1 MQPKT
6 RQLAKG
12 AAVGLVAIILISLVV
27 VVWVAY
33 SGAYNVAA
41 TQDHQPIV
49 RWTLETTMKNSVID
63 RAEAVEAPPLDDAMV
78 TAGAVRYQAMCE
90 HCHGGPG
97 VEKSEWA
104 QGMLPQPPHL
114 PDVVSEWKSNEVFW
128 LAKHGVRMSGM
139 PAFGPTHSND
149 ELWEITAF
157 VMRLPGMTAN
167 EYASFDTGI
176 SAGHG
181 Q

>member
-12 AAVGLVAIILISLVV
+12 AAVGLLAIILISLVV

-49 RWTLETTMKNSVID
+49 RWTLETTMKNSVSD
-63 RAEAVEAPPLDDAMV
+63 RAGAVQTPVLNDAMV
-78 TAGAVRYQAMCE
+78 AGGAVRYQAMCE

-139 PAFGPTHSND
+139 PAFGPTHSDD

-157 VMRLPGMTAN
+157 VMRLPGMTTS
-167 EYASFDTGI
+167 EYARFDTGD
-176 SAGHG
+176 SAGQGH
-181 Q
+181 

>member
-12 AAVGLVAIILISLVV
+12 AAVGLVAVILISLVV
-27 VVWVAY
+27 VVSVAY

-49 RWTLETTMKNSVID
+49 RWTLDTTMKNSVSD
-63 RAEAVEAPPLDDAMV
+63 RAEAVQTPVLRDAMV
-78 TAGAVRYQAMCE
+78 SAGATRYKAMCQ

-97 VEKSEWA
+97 VKKSEWA
-104 QGMLPQPPHL
+104 RGMLPQPPHL
-114 PDVVSEWKSNEVFW
+114 PDVVSEWKPNEVFW

-139 PAFGPTHSND
+139 PAFGPTHSDD

-157 VMRLPGMTAN
+157 VMRLPGMTAT
-167 EYASFDTGI
+167 EYASFDTGN
-176 SAGHG
+176 SADDG